1 MAKVTDEMLMAYADG
16 ALSPL
21 ARAKI
26 EAFLQSYPEA
36 RRRVEMFRATG
47 APLSRIYGRP
57 MAEPVPAYLKEFVL
71 NYPIGAE
78 TSKAQ
83 SQKQG
88 STRWLAG
95 LREGTRHFTTSLAE
109 WLGSAVPAARW
120 QLAAA
125 STALLALGVT
135 GGAFLN
141 GGSGVSSDL
150 VAFNEGHIYA
160 SGPLAEVL
168 EKDMSG
174 RDTRIGGVRGQAVTM
189 RASLTFRS
197 KQNTYCREYEVATPS
212 DGGFVGLGCRG
223 QDGKWALEVH
233 LPADISAKGGVKTA
247 GGADNQT
254 LDAIVDR
261 MSEGDVFG
269 TEQEAAAIRSG
280 WK

>member
-1 MAKVTDEMLMAYADG
+1 MAKVTDELLMAYADG

-26 EAFLQSYPEA
+26 EAFVQGDPEA

-71 NYPIGAE
+71 NYLINAE
-78 TSKAQ
+78 APKAR
-83 SQKQG
+83 SQKEAP
-88 STRWLAG
+88 SRWLEG
-95 LREGTRHFTTSLAE
+95 LKEGTRRFTANLAE
-109 WLGSAVPAARW
+109 WLGNPAPAARW

-135 GGAFLN
+135 AGVLLN
-141 GGSGVSSDL
+141 GSSVSSDL
-150 VAFNEGHIYA
+150 VAFNDGHIYA
-160 SGPLAEVL
+160 SGPLGDVL
-168 EKDMSG
+168 EKDVSG

-189 RASLTFRS
+189 RASLTFKS

-212 DGGFVGLGCRG
+212 GGGFVGLGCRG
-223 QDGKWALEVH
+223 RDGKWALEVH
-233 LPADISAKGGVKTA
+233 LPADMSAKGGIKIA
-247 GGADNQT
+247 GGADNQA
-254 LDAIVDR
+254 LNSIVDR

-269 TEQEAAAIRSG
+269 PEQEAAAIKSG
-280 WK
+280 WR